1 MTVAATSAAKG
12 DEVLFHGL
20 SASGTLVAQ
29 RISHTLASYTEA
41 RNFYG
46 IYIYRVWDHEYKSLS
61 LRFLLLERAWV
72 ISSPST

>member
-1 MTVAATSAAKG
+1 MTIAAASGAKG

-29 RISHTLASYTEA
+29 RTSHTLASYTEA

-46 IYIYRVWDHEYKSLS
+46 I
-61 LRFLLLERAWV
+61 LRYV
-72 ISSPST
+72 ISDLRSE